1 MQTDAVGTI
10 EESLRVLVVE
20 DEMTMIRM
28 VATVLRGLG
37 INSIRVAMDGVEA
50 LALFDEEENAFDM
63 VICDWLMPNMDGLEF
78 LKHVRASDQ
87 MIPFLMLTGNVAEEA
102 IREAREAGVSA
113 YITKP
118 YTADDLQ
125 TKIKLLATR

>member
-1 MQTDAVGTI
+1 MQTDAVGTS

-20 DEMTMIRM
+20 DEMIMIRM

-50 LALFDEEENAFDM
+50 LALFDEEESAFDM

-78 LKHVRASDQ
+78 LKHVRAGDRT
-87 MIPFLMLTGNVAEEA
+87 IPFLMLTGNVAEEA
-102 IREAREAGVSA
+102 IHEAREAGVSA

-125 TKIKLLATR
+125 TKIQLLAKR